1 MNSSPFNQIVYYCGE
16 GDLAWDPEDK
26 KLGGSEQAVVQLSE
40 QWTKRGY
47 LVKVYGKI
55 PNKIHKS

>member
-16 GDLAWDPEDK
+16 NEIAWDPEDK

-40 QWTKRGY
+40 QWTKKG
-47 LVKVYGKI
+47 
-55 PNKIHKS
+55 